1 MEDEKRPVPSALEA
15 PMTPPGDLA
24 IAMDWGGTWAR
35 VAVIDRQ
42 GKIHWQSR
50 LPNAP
55 GADAARLLT
64 DAQSLLH
71 EAMTW
76 CGDRPIAGVGI
87 AVAGPVDAE
96 TGTLHEP
103 PNLQPLDGVSLK
115 DLWQPLLGCP
125 VWVGNDANMAALGE
139 YHHGAAREDGQMGA
153 PPRTLVFLTVSTG
166 IGGGVVNRGEIF
178 LGSQGLAGE
187 VGHMSIDWSAT
198 AAQCQCGNKGCLEA
212 LASGT
217 AIALAAR
224 DRLAGG
230 QWPGSS
236 MHGAAG
242 DITSESVFQAAA
254 AGDALALS
262 ILERVVEALAV
273 GLGNVLHLYNPDLL
287 VLGGGVTAGFIQ
299 LNMLPRIEAL
309 TRDRAMSPQHNEFRL
324 LPAKLGDAAGL
335 VGAATQVWQGERP
348 GA

>member
-1 MEDEKRPVPSALEA
+1 
-15 PMTPPGDLA
+15 
-24 IAMDWGGTWAR
+24 
-35 VAVIDRQ
+35 
-42 GKIHWQSR
+42 
-50 LPNAP
+50 
-55 GADAARLLT
+55 
-64 DAQSLLH
+64 
-71 EAMTW
+71 MTW

-115 DLWQPLLGCP
+115 DLWQPLLGRT
-125 VWVGNDANMAALGE
+125 VWVGNDANLAALGE
-139 YHHGAAREDGQMGA
+139 YHHGAAKEDGQEDGRMGA

-166 IGGGVVNRGEIF
+166 IGAGVVNRGEIF
-178 LGSQGLAGE
+178 LGSQGLAAE

-198 AAQCQCGNKGCLEA
+198 APQCQCGNKGCLEA

-217 AIALAAR
+217 AIAAAAR
-224 DRLAGG
+224 ERLAGG
-230 QWPGSS
+230 EWPGSS
-236 MHGAAG
+236 MSAAAE
-242 DITSESVFQAAA
+242 DITSEAVFQAAA
-254 AGDALALS
+254 AGDALAIN

-309 TRDRAMSPQHNEFRL
+309 TRERAMSPQHNEFRL

-335 VGAATQVWQGERP
+335 VGAATQVWQGEMT